1 MVGLAAKGCA
11 DGKRVVR
18 MQDLII
24 KVPESPH
31 RGLLDRERVV
41 GGIREHLKPW
51 CDLVEDIAN
60 YGSNLIPR
68 CFVSSGR
75 GLKEIV
81 LLATLLRQVVAMLD
95 GVHILLSQGACYV
108 AQLPTRALFESS
120 VYIDWILL
128 ADSDRKCLYYYVHN
142 LRRKRIGARLIQ
154 GDSAES
160 KEFTRVMEKAGVPLR
175 GERVQQ
181 SKEQLNKIENALSQ
195 PKLAVVN
202 AEFEKLAGKRHR
214 EPAWYVPLGPRSLR
228 AIAKAVDRLGEHMT
242 LYSTAS
248 QVMHG
253 SSYEQHISIGKG
265 EITFQPIRS
274 LEGFETVLRFSIAAA
289 LATYRKVL
297 QEYRPGELENFSQKY
312 REKWQRDFMSIPKIT
327 VSTNSV
333 HI

>member
-1 MVGLAAKGCA
+1 
-11 DGKRVVR
+11 

-31 RGLLDRERVV
+31 KGFLDREGVAGAV
-41 GGIREHLKPW
+41 KEQLKPW
-51 CDLVEDIAN
+51 CDLIEDIVN

-68 CFVSSGR
+68 CFVSGDR
-75 GLKEIV
+75 GVKDIV
-81 LLATLLRQVVAMLD
+81 VLAILLRQVVAMLD
-95 GVHILLSQGACYV
+95 SVHIHLSQGACYA

-128 ADSDRKCLYYYVHN
+128 GDSERKCLYYYVHN
-142 LRRKRIGARLIQ
+142 LRRKRQGNRLIQ

-160 KEFTRVMEKAGVPLR
+160 KEFTRVMEKAGVQLR
-175 GERVQQ
+175 AEVVQQ
-181 SKEQLNKIENALSQ
+181 SREQLKEIEKVLSQ
-195 PKLAVVN
+195 RKLAGVS
-202 AEFEKLAGKRHR
+202 ADFEKLAGKRNR
-214 EPAWYVPLGPRSLR
+214 EPAWYLPLGPRTLR
-228 AIAKAVDRLGEHMT
+228 GVAEAVDRLGEYMT
-242 LYSTAS
+242 LYSTSS

-274 LEGFETVLRFSIAAA
+274 LEGFETLLRFSVAGA

-297 QEYRPGELENFSQKY
+297 QEYRPGELENFARKY
-312 REKWQRDFMSIPKIT
+312 AEKWKRDFINIPKIT
-327 VSTNSV
+327 INTNTV